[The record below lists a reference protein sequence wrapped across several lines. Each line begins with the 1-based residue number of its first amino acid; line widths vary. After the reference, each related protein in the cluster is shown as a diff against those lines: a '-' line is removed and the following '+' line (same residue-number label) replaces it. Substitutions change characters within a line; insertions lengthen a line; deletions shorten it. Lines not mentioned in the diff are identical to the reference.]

1 MTPRTSWRWTP
12 EIIQACALMWANDKS
27 YLDIAKEY
35 GITRNMVSGMVGRN
49 KDLFPTKDG
58 IKKRGSFIQTL
69 DITKA
74 GKLWKEGKSYEE
86 IAAEMG
92 ITTNAVQLLARRNRS
107 LMPSRRPS
115 SPDKPKKAKTVSDNG
130 RVHPQFHGTKQAT
143 YAETELDEF
152 ERSRLPGLRLV
163 DNDGCMYPISS
174 AHGEHRFCAHT
185 RSLGKRYCQYHVHK
199 TTGYMGL
206 DIGYR
211 ASYDKNVI
219 RERS

>member
-1 MTPRTSWRWTP
+1 
-12 EIIQACALMWANDKS
+12 MWANDKS

-35 GITRNMVSGMVGRN
+35 GITRNMVSGIVSRN
-49 KDLFPTKDG
+49 KDLFPTKEG
-58 IKKRGSFIQTL
+58 IKKRGS
-69 DITKA
+69 
-74 GKLWKEGKSYEE
+74 
-86 IAAEMG
+86 
-92 ITTNAVQLLARRNRS
+92 
-107 LMPSRRPS
+107 LMPSRLLS
-115 SPDKPKKAKTVSDNG
+115 SPEKQKKKKAKTVSDIG

-143 YAETELDEF
+143 YADPELDEF

-163 DNDGCMYPISS
+163 DNDGCMYPISL

-185 RSLGKRYCQYHVHK
+185 RSLGKRYCQHHVHK

-219 RERS
+219 RERV